1 MRNEQFPEAGDWT
14 NDEEITV
21 ELCAEEIS
29 ADASDHEIWEW
40 NGDAWV
46 RVSA

>member
-1 MRNEQFPEAGDWT
+1 MRNEQFPDGGDWT

-21 ELCAEEIS
+21 ELSAEIS
-29 ADASDHEIWEW
+29 TDASDHEIWEW